1 MATTLRSFINDLGT
15 VVQQTKMNEA
25 MKLANGSTT
34 TMEMYHRKCG
44 QMEGMEQCVKI
55 AREMLGQ
62 MESAV
67 EGGDGLPEMP
77 KIPITGEGAN
87 TGNGE

>member
-1 MATTLRSFINDLGT
+1 MATTLRSFVNDLSQ

-25 MKLANGSTT
+25 LKLANGSTGS
-34 TMEMYHRKCG
+34 MESYHRKCG

-62 MESAV
+62 MESAQDD
-67 EGGDGLPEMP
+67 DGLPEM
-77 KIPITGEGAN
+77 KLTGG
-87 TGNGE
+87 GNGDEANAS

>member
-1 MATTLRSFINDLGT
+1 MATTLRSFLNDLGT

-25 MKLANGSTT
+25 LKLANGSTT
-34 TMEMYHRKCG
+34 SMEAYHRKCG

-62 MESAV
+62 MESAA
-67 EGGDGLPEMP
+67 EQDDGLPMM
-77 KIPITGEGAN
+77 PITAPTGDGADAS
-87 TGNGE
+87 